1 MDKKDGKTKRRSPV
15 TKNEYARQMLQQ
27 AVDNQI
33 PFTYVLNDVWFASA
47 ENLVFIKQHLQKDF
61 VMPSKAN
68 RKVALSL
75 DDKRQGKY
83 VRVDTL
89 VFADSTPKQVYLE
102 GVPFPLLLVKQV
114 FTNDDGSTGVLYL
127 VTSDTTLTFD
137 DLTTLYQKRW
147 NVERYHQSL
156 KQNAS
161 LAKSPTQTV
170 VTQTNHFVAALCA
183 FVKLEQL
190 KSATRLNHFALK
202 TKLYVAALHSAF
214 DQLRQLQPIPLT
226 A

>member
-1 MDKKDGKTKRRSPV
+1 M
-15 TKNEYARQMLQQ
+15 
-27 AVDNQI
+27 
-33 PFTYVLNDVWFASA
+33 
-47 ENLVFIKQHLQKDF
+47 VFIKQALQKDF
-61 VMPSKAN
+61 VMPLKAN

-89 VFADSTPKQVYLE
+89 GFADTAPTQVYLE
-102 GVPFPLLLVKQV
+102 GVPFPLRLVKQV
-114 FTNDDGSTGVLYL
+114 FTNEDGSTGVLYL
-127 VTSDTTLTFD
+127 VTSATTLTLD
-137 DLTTLYQKRW
+137 DLTTLYHKRW

-183 FVKLEQL
+183 FVKLEL
-190 KSATRLNHFALK
+190 LRSTTRLNHFALK
-202 TKLYVAALHSAF
+202 TKLYVTALHSAF
-214 DQLRQLQPIPLT
+214 AQLRELQPISF
-226 A
+226 AA